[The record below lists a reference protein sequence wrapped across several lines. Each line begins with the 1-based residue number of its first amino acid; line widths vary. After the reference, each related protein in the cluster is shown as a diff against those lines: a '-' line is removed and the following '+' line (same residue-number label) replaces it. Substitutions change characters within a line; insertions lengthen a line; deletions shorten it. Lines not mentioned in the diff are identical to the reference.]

1 MTPRAAALRAG
12 PRYSYL
18 GAASRGGAFA
28 MLQQQPSEL
37 PDDRAL
43 ARQAQAGV
51 RAAFDD
57 LVRRYQKKVYRIA
70 FGILR
75 STHDADDAVQ
85 EVFIRAYRYLPSF
98 DLARSF
104 EGWLMGIAMN
114 QARTLRSRRRTPS
127 GDTARMAV
135 VGKPAPDSETHA
147 AVLQALGALPEKQ
160 REAMLL
166 HFNTDLT
173 TQEIGEILGC
183 SRGAAGVHLHR
194 ARMALRKALGP
205 ALPSTS

>member
-1 MTPRAAALRAG
+1 
-12 PRYSYL
+12 
-18 GAASRGGAFA
+18 
-28 MLQQQPSEL
+28 MLQPPAEL

-43 ARQAQAGV
+43 ARQARTGS
-51 RAAFDD
+51 RPSFDE

-85 EVFIRAYRYLPSF
+85 EVFLRAYRYLPSF
-98 DLARSF
+98 DLGRSF
-104 EGWLMGIAMN
+104 ESWLMGIAMN

-127 GDTARMAV
+127 GDTARLTTVDKA
-135 VGKPAPDSETHA
+135 APDAESQA
-147 AVLQALGALPEKQ
+147 AVLQAISALPEKQ

-166 HFNTDLT
+166 YLNTELT
-173 TQEIGEILGC
+173 TLEIGEILGC

-194 ARMALRKALGP
+194 ARAALRKALGP
-205 ALPSTS
+205 VPNL

>member
-1 MTPRAAALRAG
+1 MTSRVAVLRAG

-18 GAASRGGAFA
+18 R
-28 MLQQQPSEL
+28 MQQPVEL
-37 PDDRAL
+37 PDDSAL
-43 ARQAQAGV
+43 ARQAQTGN
-51 RAAFDD
+51 RAAFDE
-57 LVRRYQKKVYRIA
+57 LVRRYQRKVHRIA

-98 DLARSF
+98 DPARSF

-114 QARTLRSRRRTPS
+114 QARNLRSRRRTPT
-127 GDTARMAV
+127 GDTARVPAA
-135 VGKPAPDSETHA
+135 GRPAPDSETHQ
-147 AVLQALGALPEKQ
+147 AVFQALAALPDKQ

-166 HFNTDLT
+166 HLNTELT
-173 TQEIGEILGC
+173 TREIGDILGC

-194 ARMALRKALGP
+194 ARAALRKALGP
-205 ALPSTS
+205 VPNV